1 MRAVYALYPD
11 GDSAQRA
18 VDGLRAAGVPD
29 RDITVVTGEPMEDYR
44 FSEMNR
50 ANWLWYIAC
59 GGGLLGLCCATWLSW
74 KTQTAWPLQT
84 GNMPLVSWWTNL
96 IVMFELTMLGAIVAT
111 VIALFVTGGLLRR
124 RPVLYDPEVTDSH
137 ILVGIENPRD
147 ASLPDLQRAM
157 LVGPQVR
164 LKTIDSV
171 R

>member
-18 VDGLRAAGVPD
+18 VNALQAAGFPN
-29 RDITVVTGEPMEDYR
+29 RDITVVTGEPMEGYR
-44 FSEMNR
+44 FSEMNQ
-50 ANWLWYIAC
+50 ATWLWYIAS
-59 GGGLLGLCCATWLSW
+59 GGGLLGMSFGTWLSW

-84 GNMPLVSWWTNL
+84 GNMPLMSWWPTL
-96 IVMFELTMLGAIVAT
+96 IVTFELTMLGAIVAT
-111 VIALFVTGGLLRR
+111 VVTLLFTGGLLRR
-124 RPVLYDPEVTDSH
+124 RPALYDPEVTDGK
-137 ILVGIENPRD
+137 ILVGIENQGE

-157 LVGPQVR
+157 LVSPQIH

>member
-18 VDGLRAAGVPD
+18 VNALQAAGFPN
-29 RDITVVTGEPMEDYR
+29 RDITVVTGEPMEGYR
-44 FSEMNR
+44 FSEMNQ
-50 ANWLWYIAC
+50 ATWLWYIAS
-59 GGGLLGLCCATWLSW
+59 GGGLLGMSFGTWLSW

-84 GNMPLVSWWTNL
+84 GNMPLMSWWPTL
-96 IVMFELTMLGAIVAT
+96 IVTFELTMLGAIVAT
-111 VIALFVTGGLLRR
+111 VVTLLFTGGLLRR
-124 RPVLYDPEVTDSH
+124 RPALYDPEVTDSK
-137 ILVGIENPRD
+137 ILVGIENQGE

-157 LVGPQVR
+157 LVSPQIH